1 MEDFAQLNDALL
13 KAEAAEDEQKEP
25 KRNTKDSLISKI
37 VKLHEEQ
44 DVPLMYSNT
53 KLRRMTKAELG
64 KVLADM
70 LQVAARGHMA
80 RQVGADPET
89 ATDATIALGALRMVH
104 DIAASA
110 TERAANAVLP
120 GYGYEMAGFCD
131 NLKDPTVREATDA
144 CLAEIAQDTDV
155 LQYIESPWSRLGIA
169 WLGAMSMSVRRA
181 RPKPRVIGK
190 RYRPHEPPPNLGP
203 DPARAENTV

>member
-1 MEDFAQLNDALL
+1 
-13 KAEAAEDEQKEP
+13 
-25 KRNTKDSLISKI
+25 
-37 VKLHEEQ
+37 
-44 DVPLMYSNT
+44 
-53 KLRRMTKAELG
+53 
-64 KVLADM
+64 
-70 LQVAARGHMA
+70 
-80 RQVGADPET
+80 
-89 ATDATIALGALRMVH
+89 
-104 DIAASA
+104 
-110 TERAANAVLP
+110 
-120 GYGYEMAGFCD
+120 MAGFCD
-131 NLKDPTVREATDA
+131 NLKDPTGREATDA